1 MEANNSPPDDSQ
13 LKDKQSESGPFG
25 EIPIV
30 RRVGD
35 LAKYTLLLVVV
46 LVTIYF
52 LRKKLKELGITW
64 SSVLDAMGNISTVS
78 IVIAVLITLANFLLL
93 TGYDL
98 IAVRYLRKDLP
109 LRKVMLG
116 AVIGYA
122 LSNILGWL
130 IGGNAVRYRLYSKWG
145 FSLVEFIAFIS
156 ILSMTFW
163 LGLFLLA
170 GLSFVAL
177 PVRIPPR
184 IEEDFPLNPVVLGWV
199 LLAIVAAYLLSSALI
214 RKPLKWKGSSISL
227 PPFRL
232 SLMQVVVSAGDFAL
246 ASTVLYVLL
255 PSGIRGLEEVD
266 FTTILVAYLVAMII
280 VVNVHVPGGFGVLE
294 VTVLYMMPDNA
305 GVQVTAALVLFRIIY
320 YFIPAIVAL
329 FLFLYIELKS
339 HRTSLEH
346 EA

>member
-1 MEANNSPPDDSQ
+1 MPSASQQLSDS
-13 LKDKQSESGPFG
+13 
-25 EIPIV
+25 PIV
-30 RRVGD
+30 KRAGD
-35 LAKYTLLLVVV
+35 LAKYTVLLVVI
-46 LVTIYF
+46 LATIYF

-64 SSVLDAMGNISTVS
+64 SAVLDAMGNVSTGS
-78 IVIAVLITLANFLLL
+78 IVIAVLITLANFVLL

-98 IAVRYLRKDLP
+98 IAVRYLKKELSI
-109 LRKVMLG
+109 KKIMMG

-156 ILSMTFW
+156 ILSITFW

-170 GLSFVAL
+170 GLSFVVL

-184 IEEDFPLNPVVLGWV
+184 IEEDFPLHPVVLGWV
-199 LLAIVAAYLLSSALI
+199 LLTLVAAYLLSSALI

-255 PSGIRGLEEVD
+255 PSGIRGLEEVN

-294 VTVLYMMPDNA
+294 VTVLYMMPDSA
-305 GVQVTAALVLFRIIY
+305 GVQVTAALILFRIIY

-329 FLFLYIELKS
+329 ILFLYIEMKS
-339 HRTSLEH
+339 HRASPHREV
-346 EA
+346 